1 MNKIKENQKYK
12 IFRHKG
18 ETTIHFNP
26 DTTPLSEDELNNTE
40 GVIQA
45 KSGGRID
52 LIAKHAKYGILYIQE
67 DTSVSPSTSI
77 TVDEAIK
84 MVVGKITKATVVV

>member
-1 MNKIKENQKYK
+1 MNEKDNYK

-18 ETTIHFNP
+18 ETTIHFDP
-26 DTTPLSEDELNNTE
+26 DTTPLGEDELRNTE
-40 GVIQA
+40 GAIEA
-45 KSGGRID
+45 KSGGRIY

-67 DTSVSPSTSI
+67 NLSVSPSTDI

-84 MVVGKITKATVVV
+84 MVVGKITKTTVA